1 MRVSTRSFLRALL
14 LVLVANL
21 FVAASDARGQSQFV
35 TVRFQGH
42 ITSVF
47 QSGGNL
53 PGGAAVGDGITGFFV
68 YDVTKPAQTITSN
81 SAVYPAAVCSG
92 FTTGGSTVTTKTTA
106 RTDRNYVNIRDNVNF
121 IGVPSDQ
128 FTMGLS
134 QNKTIFLPPNAFI
147 QDDVMDFAVYTN
159 SPDPYVNPTTLTS
172 DLMQVM
178 PAVGWNHLYFSWS
191 ETSGSDGNGGPSLAI
206 TADHG
211 QPFQISVA
219 VGAPSGCG
227 LVAAASRDFDGDQMA
242 DLVVFRPDYGNWYV
256 RTSSL
261 NYSVPD
267 ARVYQW
273 GSLGDIPMSGDFD
286 GDGKADLTVWR
297 PSNGTWYLR
306 YSSLGYSS
314 TIAGQ
319 YQWGQ
324 QGDVPLIGD
333 FDGDGKTDLTVWRP
347 STGMWYV
354 RYSSLGYDPS
364 TVGASQWGQQGD
376 VPLIGDFD
384 GDGKTDLTVW
394 RPSTGMWY
402 VRYSSLG
409 YDPSTVGAFQWG
421 TSGDIPVIGDFDGDG
436 KTDLAVFRPS
446 IGGWFIRFS
455 SSGYS
460 VNTAAYF
467 QWGSPGDQPLALDI
481 DGDGTDDLVVFR
493 PATGEW
499 FVPFSSLGFSGAN
512 YGWAQWGQPGDLI
525 PR

>member
-1 MRVSTRSFLRALL
+1 MRQREVFMRVSTRSFSRALL

-35 TVRFQGH
+35 TVRFQGQV
-42 ITSVF
+42 TSVF

-53 PGGAAVGDGITGFFV
+53 PVAVGDGITGFFV
-68 YDVTKPAQTITSN
+68 YDLTKPAQTVTSN

-92 FTTGGSTVTTKTTA
+92 FTTGGITVTTKTTA
-106 RTDRNYVNIRDNVNF
+106 TTDRNYVNIRDNANF

-134 QNKTIFLPPNAFI
+134 QNKTIFLPPNAFV

-159 SPDPYVNPTTLTS
+159 SLDPYVNPTTLTS

-178 PAVGWNHLYFSWS
+178 PAVGWNHLYFGWS
-191 ETSGSDGNGGPSLAI
+191 ETSGVEGNPGPSLAI

-219 VGAPSGCG
+219 VGAPAGCTR
-227 LVAAASRDFDGDQMA
+227 VAAASRDFDGDQMA

-273 GSLGDIPMSGDFD
+273 GSPGDIPMSGDFD

-364 TVGASQWGQQGD
+364 TVGA
-376 VPLIGDFD
+376 
-384 GDGKTDLTVW
+384 
-394 RPSTGMWY
+394 
-402 VRYSSLG
+402 
-409 YDPSTVGAFQWG
+409 FQWG
-421 TSGDIPVIGDFDGDG
+421 TSGDIPVTGDFDGDG

-467 QWGSPGDQPLALDI
+467 QWGSPSDQPLALDI
-481 DGDGTDDLVVFR
+481 NGDGTDDLVVFR
-493 PATGEW
+493 PQTGEW
-499 FVPFSSLGFSGAN
+499 FVPFTSLGFNAAN